1 MLHSCSTSE
10 QGSAFDPSQDL
21 ILGAK
26 SSSLFIAIVQHCYDN
41 GYHTSEPSQAK
52 SVKSSH
58 VWAMSV
64 KPCCCCICQ
73 AKSYKSGQ
81 VSQVKSVKSSH
92 VVVAYVLVS
101 LSHAVFSLLSLTAEC
116 IVKVYLDR
124 FRRKLCNLQDTCVI
138 FLCLWVH
145 TASVHLCH
153 SNLLFG
159 CIASL
164 LFAAALS
171 PVSLQ
176 LAVSKQGLAFVAPS
190 IARIRYVC
198 WILCDHVPQYSRERS
213 HQHFSDQRLRSPYD
227 QHLRSA

>member
-153 SNLLFG
+153 YSCRCSHWLTIHTQSI
-159 CIASL
+159 C
-164 LFAAALS
+164 
-171 PVSLQ
+171 VSVHTDSSFIFFTFL
-176 LAVSKQGLAFVAPS
+176 
-190 IARIRYVC
+190 
-198 WILCDHVPQYSRERS
+198 PQANS
-213 HQHFSDQRLRSPYD
+213 QV
-227 QHLRSA
+227 